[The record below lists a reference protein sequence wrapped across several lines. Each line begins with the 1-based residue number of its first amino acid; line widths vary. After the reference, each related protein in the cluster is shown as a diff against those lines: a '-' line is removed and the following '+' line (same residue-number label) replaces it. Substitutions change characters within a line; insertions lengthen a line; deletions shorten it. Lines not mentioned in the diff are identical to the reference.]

1 MKKTLIIKR
10 TNESRLNKIVTGRYH
25 AMLSKRFDDKTEI
38 TLYGM
43 NIIDYLLTLV
53 PLRTLEVK

>member
-10 TNESRLNKIVTGRYH
+10 TNESRLNKIVTGRYR

-38 TLYGM
+38 TLYGR

>member
-1 MKKTLIIKR
+1 MKRTLIIKK
-10 TNESRLNKIVTGRYH
+10 TNESRLNKIVTGRYR
-25 AMLSKRFDDKTEI
+25 AMLSKRLGDKTEI

-43 NIIDYLLTLV
+43 NMIDYLSTMV